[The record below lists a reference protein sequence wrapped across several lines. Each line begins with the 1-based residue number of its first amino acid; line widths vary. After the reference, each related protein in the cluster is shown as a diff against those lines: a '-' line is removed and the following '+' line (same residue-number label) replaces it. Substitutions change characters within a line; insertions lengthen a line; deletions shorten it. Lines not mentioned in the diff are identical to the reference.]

1 MSDDIITDTVETKLL
16 DSSIY
21 YGKNGVITKDQ
32 LVSNAGVF
40 GWRVSSEKITNRARG
55 QSHITYVM
63 VRNTSLPHY
72 QELLN
77 LENEYQEACGD
88 LKQYNEADGLDA
100 ILLLL
105 LFIVP
110 GVIYITVKCLQ
121 KHHVNEHNKEVLAK
135 MNEALT
141 KARQLH

>member
-1 MSDDIITDTVETKLL
+1 MNKDIIVDTVETKLI
-16 DSSIY
+16 DSY
-21 YGKNGVITKDQ
+21 VHYGKRNVIEKEQ
-32 LVSNAGVF
+32 LVSNAEVF
-40 GWRVSSEKITNRARG
+40 GWRVSSEKITSHTRG
-55 QSHITYVM
+55 QSHISYVM

>member
-16 DSSIY
+16 DSSLY

-40 GWRVSSEKITNRARG
+40 GWRVSSEKITHRARG
-55 QSHITYVM
+55 QSMISYVM

-72 QELLN
+72 QELVN
-77 LENEYQEACGD
+77 LENEYQEGCGE
-88 LKQYNEADGLDA
+88 LKQYHEADGLDA

-105 LFIVP
+105 LFIIP
-110 GVIYITVKCLQ
+110 GVLYILVKCLQ
-121 KHHVNEHNKEVLAK
+121 KHHVNKHNKEVLAK
-135 MNEALT
+135 MNEALV
-141 KARQLH
+141 KARAL